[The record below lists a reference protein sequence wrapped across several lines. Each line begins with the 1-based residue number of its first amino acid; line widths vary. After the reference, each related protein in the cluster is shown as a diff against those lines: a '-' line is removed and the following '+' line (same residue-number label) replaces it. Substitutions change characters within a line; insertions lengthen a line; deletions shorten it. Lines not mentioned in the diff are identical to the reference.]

1 MEISAQNVVDCCS
14 NTLSVLGVY
23 LFFQFKWLPMMKI
36 SKLLASVLLPMA
48 FLAGCGGGSSTNT
61 ATTPT
66 TPVTP
71 VTPVPPVTPPTTPVK
86 PITVVPALGAFGAGA
101 NVAFIKPDGT
111 VIGSAATAANGAA
124 VVDMGTYSGPF
135 ISKVTGG
142 PGVTFYNEKTLG
154 RDPFGATDTLMAV
167 VPSVPTGTSPKLGVT
182 ALTNAAAAV
191 LIADPA
197 NPKISGADAA
207 TIKSQIAVANATV
220 AVAAGLP
227 AGVDL
232 LSAPQALSSPTD
244 KISSTD
250 PAAVAYGAYL
260 AALAQ
265 AVPTGTTLLASV
277 KAIAA
282 DAKANNGALPAT
294 AATFTTAAANLA
306 AVVAANVAPTS
317 QSASLT
323 SLTSAIKP
331 DPALTRPE
339 SKAAVTA
346 IATANNGG
354 TAPTTPIV
362 TPPAVT
368 PPVVTPPVV
377 TPPVVTPPVVTPPA
391 SGGGGTA
398 LCTAED
404 PTIDSSTNGT
414 FSFVLNGMTY
424 TGSIVNGVMLS
435 TGLNASGSG
444 SGIVSGTLSGSSGG
458 NDGYLLY
465 SGGLSI
471 VSGSASGTANIG
483 GKTYYIETNK
493 VNKKLVIVGCLS

>member
-1 MEISAQNVVDCCS
+1 M
-14 NTLSVLGVY
+14 
-23 LFFQFKWLPMMKI
+23 
-36 SKLLASVLLPMA
+36 
-48 FLAGCGGGSSTNT
+48 
-61 ATTPT
+61 
-66 TPVTP
+66 
-71 VTPVPPVTPPTTPVK
+71 
-86 PITVVPALGAFGAGA
+86 VPALGAFGAGA
-101 NVAFIKPDGT
+101 NVAFIKPDGS
-111 VIGSAATAANGAA
+111 VIGTAATGATGAA
-124 VVDMGTYSGPF
+124 VVDMGTYVGPF

-154 RDPFGATDTLMAV
+154 RDPFGATDTLMAI
-167 VPSVPTGTSPKLGVT
+167 VPAVPTGTSPSLGVT

-197 NPKISGADAA
+197 NPKIAGTDLA

-227 AGVDL
+227 AGVDM

-244 KISSTD
+244 KISSTS

-265 AVPTGTTLLASV
+265 AVPAGTTLLASV

-282 DAKANNGALPAT
+282 DAKANNGALPTT

-306 AVVAANVAPTS
+306 AVVAANVATSS

-323 SLTSAIKP
+323 ALTAAVKP

-362 TPPAVT
+362 TPPVVT

-391 SGGGGTA
+391 SGGGTP
-398 LCTAED
+398 LCTADD
-404 PTIDSSTNGT
+404 PTINSSTNGT
-414 FSFVLNGMTY
+414 FSFVLLGKTY
-424 TGSIVNGVMLS
+424 TGNIVNGVLFTS
-435 TGLNASGSG
+435 GLNASGSG

-458 NDGYLLY
+458 NDGYAL
-465 SGGLSI
+465 STGLTI
-471 VSGSASGTANIG
+471 VSGSASGTASIG

-493 VNKKLVIVGCLS
+493 VTKKLQIVGCLS

>member
-1 MEISAQNVVDCCS
+1 
-14 NTLSVLGVY
+14 
-23 LFFQFKWLPMMKI
+23 MKI
-36 SKLLASVLLPMA
+36 AKLLASLVLPMA
-48 FLAGCGGGSSTNT
+48 FLAGCGGGSSTT
-61 ATTPT
+61 T

-71 VTPVPPVTPPTTPVK
+71 VTPPVPPTPPALVK

-101 NVAFIKPDGT
+101 NVAFIRPDGT
-111 VIGSAATAANGAA
+111 AIASALTAANGAA
-124 VVDMGTYSGPF
+124 VLDMGTYSGPF

-154 RDPFGATDTLMAV
+154 RDAFGATDTLMAI
-167 VPSVPTGTSPKLGVT
+167 VPSVPTGASPSLGVT
-182 ALTNAAAAV
+182 PLTNAAASV

-197 NPKISGADAA
+197 NPKIAGTDAA
-207 TIKSQIAVANATV
+207 TIRSQIAVANATV

-227 AGVDL
+227 AGVDM

-244 KISSTD
+244 KISSTS

-265 AVPTGTTLLASV
+265 AVPAGTTLLANM

-294 AATFTTAAANLA
+294 AATFTTAATNLA
-306 AVVAANVAPTS
+306 AVIAANVSTTS
-317 QSASLT
+317 QTASLT
-323 SLTSAIKP
+323 ALSTAIKP

-346 IATANNGG
+346 IATTNNGG
-354 TAPTTPIV
+354 AAPTTPV
-362 TPPAVT
+362 VT

-377 TPPVVTPPVVTPPA
+377 TPPVVTPPVVTPPVA
-391 SGGGGTA
+391 GGGGSTST
-398 LCTAED
+398 LCTADD
-404 PTIDSSTNGT
+404 PTINSSTNGT

-424 TGSIVNGVMLS
+424 TGSIVNGVLFT

-471 VSGSASGTANIG
+471 VSGSASGTASIG

-493 VNKKLVIVGCLS
+493 VTKKLAIVGCLS

>member
-1 MEISAQNVVDCCS
+1 
-14 NTLSVLGVY
+14 
-23 LFFQFKWLPMMKI
+23 MKI
-36 SKLLASVLLPMA
+36 SKLLAALVLPMA
-48 FLAGCGGGSSTNT
+48 FLAGCGGGSSTTT
-61 ATTPT
+61 ATTPE

-71 VTPVPPVTPPTTPVK
+71 VTPVTPPVPPTPPALVK

-101 NVAFIKPDGT
+101 NVAFIRPDGT
-111 VIGSAATAANGAA
+111 VIGTAATAANGAA
-124 VVDMGTYSGPF
+124 VVDMGIYVGPF

-197 NPKISGADAA
+197 NPKIAGTDAA
-207 TIKSQIAVANATV
+207 TIRSQIAVANATV

-282 DAKANNGALPAT
+282 DAKANNGALPTT
-294 AATFTTAAANLA
+294 AATFTTAASNLA
-306 AVVAANVAPTS
+306 AVVAANVATTS

-323 SLTSAIKP
+323 ALTAAVKP
-331 DPALTRPE
+331 DPALTSPA
-339 SKAAVTA
+339 SKAAITA
-346 IATANNGG
+346 VATTNNGG
-354 TAPTTPIV
+354 TAPTTPV
-362 TPPAVT
+362 VV

-377 TPPVVTPPVVTPPA
+377 TPPVVTPPVVTPPVVVPPIVTPP
-391 SGGGGTA
+391 SNNNQ
-398 LCTAED
+398 CTN
-404 PTIDSSTNGT
+404 PTVASTNGT
-414 FSFVLNGMTY
+414 FSLLINGVTY
-424 TGSIVNGVMLS
+424 TGSIANGVLYAS
-435 TGLNASGSG
+435 NGGLNATGSG
-444 SGIVSGTLSGSSGG
+444 SGVVSGTLSGSSGG
-458 NDGYLLY
+458 NDGYLLTA
-465 SGGLSI
+465 GLTL
-471 VSGSASGTANIG
+471 VSGSGSGTALINNT
-483 GKTYYIETNK
+483 TYN
-493 VNKKLVIVGCLS
+493 LSVSNTQALTITCQ

>member
-1 MEISAQNVVDCCS
+1 
-14 NTLSVLGVY
+14 
-23 LFFQFKWLPMMKI
+23 MKI
-36 SKLLASVLLPMA
+36 SKLLASLVLPMA
-48 FLAGCGGGSSTNT
+48 FLVGCGGGSSTSST
-61 ATTPT
+61 PTTPT

-71 VTPVPPVTPPTTPVK
+71 VTPPVPPTPPALVK

-101 NVAFIKPDGT
+101 NVAFIKPDGS

-154 RDPFGATDTLMAV
+154 RDAFGATDTLMAI
-167 VPSVPTGTSPKLGVT
+167 VPAVPTGASPSLGVT

-197 NPKISGADAA
+197 NPKIAGTDAA

-227 AGVDL
+227 AGVDM

-244 KISSTD
+244 KISSTS

-265 AVPTGTTLLASV
+265 AVPTGSTLLASV

-282 DAKANNGALPAT
+282 DAKANNGALPTT
-294 AATFTTAAANLA
+294 AATFTTAAANLS
-306 AVVAANVAPTS
+306 AVIAANVATTS

-323 SLTSAIKP
+323 TLTAAIKP

-346 IATANNGG
+346 IATTNNGG
-354 TAPTTPIV
+354 TAPTTPVV
-362 TPPAVT
+362 TPPVVTPPVVT

-391 SGGGGTA
+391 TGGNST
-398 LCTAED
+398 LCTADD
-404 PTIDSSTNGT
+404 PVINSSTNGT

-424 TGSIVNGVMLS
+424 TGSIVNGVMFS
-435 TGLNASGSG
+435 NGLNASGSG

-458 NDGYLLY
+458 NDGYVLY

-471 VSGSASGTANIG
+471 ISGSASGTATIAD
-483 GKTYYIETNK
+483 KQYYIETNK
-493 VNKKLVIVGCLS
+493 VTKKLAIVGCPS